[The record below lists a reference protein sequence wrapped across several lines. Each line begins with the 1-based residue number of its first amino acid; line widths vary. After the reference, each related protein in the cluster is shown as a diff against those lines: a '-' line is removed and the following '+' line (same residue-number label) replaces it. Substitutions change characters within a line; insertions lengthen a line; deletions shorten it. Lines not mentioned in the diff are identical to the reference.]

1 MSMSELSVT
10 TPEPSSIAVFRNRPF
25 LLLWLSQL
33 ATQVGGNMVLYGL
46 TVLVRDLT
54 SSNSAVSILI
64 LTFLAPAVIFSAIAG
79 VYVDRYDRRKVL
91 IVTNLLRA
99 ALFIGLALLDA
110 NIAAVFVLNML
121 VSIVTTFFAPAELS
135 MIPIVVPPSQLTA
148 ANGIF
153 TLTLNAAFAIGFTV
167 LGPLVVTIANP
178 TVLIVFVAIL
188 YLVAGA
194 FCWTLPPAPPGT
206 MPHGSTIHET
216 EEAVGSFVEQFREG
230 IRYVREHPVV
240 RWSLLYLGIAASI
253 VGVLGVLG
261 PAFAEDVLGLRTK
274 DFVIVVLPLG
284 IGVVVGVVAVNILQ
298 PLVSRR
304 RLIES
309 GMLVLGTS
317 LAAITIAGPIAQFL
331 RDVDDRVP
339 GPDLSAYIS
348 VLTIVVVI
356 AFVAGIGYAFTA
368 IPAQTELQSEIPQAV
383 RGRVFGILNMLV
395 SVASL
400 LPIII
405 VGPISDAFGTMPVV
419 LVAAGV
425 IVLVGIVSLVA
436 RGRVAMAEADAD
448 AAADADGEPGGP
460 RGWRVVPDEAEAP
473 ADQGG
478 CRGRRPLARGAVS
491 LLPRVAVIFT
501 GGTISMTVD
510 AAAGGACAH
519 ARRRRAAGL
528 GARPRPAGGRR
539 PDRPRPHAGQSLLV
553 RGRAPHPARH
563 RRRAPG
569 SACPWCRGRPGH
581 RHARGDSLRLG
592 SLPP

>member
-1 MSMSELSVT
+1 MSMSELSVA

-99 ALFIGLALLDA
+99 GLFIALALLDA
-110 NIAAVFVLNML
+110 NIAAVFVLNMA

-206 MPHGSTIHET
+206 MPHGSTVHET
-216 EEAVGSFVEQFREG
+216 EEAVGSFVVQFREG
-230 IRYVREHPVV
+230 IGYVREHPIV
-240 RWSLLYLGIAASI
+240 RWSLLYLGVAASI
-253 VGVLGVLG
+253 VGILGVLG
-261 PAFAEDVLGLRTK
+261 PAFAADVLGLRTK
-274 DFVIVVLPLG
+274 DFVIVVLPLE
-284 IGVVVGVVAVNILQ
+284 IGVVVGVVAVNILS

-309 GMLVLGTS
+309 GCG
-317 LAAITIAGPIAQFL
+317 ARHEPGG
-331 RDVDDRVP
+331 DHDRGSHRPVRARRQRP
-339 GPDLSAYIS
+339 GSGPDLSAYIS

-383 RGRVFGILNMLV
+383 RGRVFG
-395 SVASL
+395 S
-400 LPIII
+400 
-405 VGPISDAFGTMPVV
+405 
-419 LVAAGV
+419 
-425 IVLVGIVSLVA
+425 
-436 RGRVAMAEADAD
+436 
-448 AAADADGEPGGP
+448 
-460 RGWRVVPDEAEAP
+460 
-473 ADQGG
+473 
-478 CRGRRPLARGAVS
+478 
-491 LLPRVAVIFT
+491 
-501 GGTISMTVD
+501 
-510 AAAGGACAH
+510 
-519 ARRRRAAGL
+519 
-528 GARPRPAGGRR
+528 
-539 PDRPRPHAGQSLLV
+539 
-553 RGRAPHPARH
+553 
-563 RRRAPG
+563 
-569 SACPWCRGRPGH
+569 
-581 RHARGDSLRLG
+581 
-592 SLPP
+592 

>member
-79 VYVDRYDRRKVL
+79 VYVDRYDRRMVL

-99 ALFIGLALLDA
+99 GLFIALALLDA
-110 NIAAVFVLNML
+110 NIVAVFVLNMA

-135 MIPIVVPPSQLTA
+135 MIPIVVPPNQLTA

-153 TLTLNAAFAIGFTV
+153 TLTMNAAFAIGFTV

-178 TVLIVFVAIL
+178 TILVVFVAIL
-188 YLVAGA
+188 YLIAGA

-206 MPHGSTIHET
+206 MPHGSTGLEAT
-216 EEAVGSFVEQFREG
+216 EAVGSFTEQFREG
-230 IRYVREHPVV
+230 VGYVRDHPIV

-253 VGVLGVLG
+253 VGILGVLG
-261 PAFAEDVLGLRTK
+261 PAFAADVLGLRTK

-284 IGVVVGVVAVNILQ
+284 IGVVVGVVAVNVLQ
-298 PLVSRR
+298 SLVSRR

-309 GMLVLGTS
+309 GMLVLGAS
-317 LAAITIAGPIAQFL
+317 LAGITIAGPIAQFV
-331 RDVDDRVP
+331 RDVNDRVP

-419 LVAAGV
+419 LVASGV
-425 IVLVGIVSLVA
+425 IFLFGIVSLVG
-436 RGRVAMAEADAD
+436 RGRVEMAE
-448 AAADADGEPGGP
+448 E
-460 RGWRVVPDEAEAP
+460 
-473 ADQGG
+473 
-478 CRGRRPLARGAVS
+478 
-491 LLPRVAVIFT
+491 
-501 GGTISMTVD
+501 D
-510 AAAGGACAH
+510 AAAGESADPAEAATAELGEPGPGEAVNAEAGPVGAA
-519 ARRRRAAGL
+519 
-528 GARPRPAGGRR
+528 PAG
-539 PDRPRPHAGQSLLV
+539 PSPEEP
-553 RGRAPHPARH
+553 
-563 RRRAPG
+563 
-569 SACPWCRGRPGH
+569 
-581 RHARGDSLRLG
+581 
-592 SLPP
+592 

>member
-1 MSMSELSVT
+1 MSLGDLPPTAPAASG
-10 TPEPSSIAVFRNRPF
+10 IAVFRNRPF

-54 SSNSAVSILI
+54 SSNSAVSVLI

-79 VYVDRYDRRKVL
+79 VYVDRYDRRVVL

-99 ALFIGLALLDA
+99 GLFIALAFLDA
-110 NIAAVFVLNML
+110 NIAAVFVLNMA

-135 MIPIVVPPSQLTA
+135 MIPIVVPASQLTA

-178 TVLIVFVAIL
+178 TVLIVLVAIL

-194 FCWTLPPAPPGT
+194 FCWTLPAAPPGT
-206 MPHGSTIHET
+206 MPHGDTLHET
-216 EEAVGSFVEQFREG
+216 EEAVGSFLEQFREG
-230 IRYVREHPVV
+230 IGYVQAHPIV
-240 RWSLLYLGIAASI
+240 RWSLLYLGVAASI
-253 VGVLGVLG
+253 VGILGVLG
-261 PAFAEDVLGLRTK
+261 PAFAQDVLGLRTK
-274 DFVIVVLPLG
+274 DFVVIVLPLG
-284 IGVVVGVVAVNILQ
+284 IGVVVGVVAVNAIQ
-298 PLVSRR
+298 SLVSRR

-309 GMLVLGTS
+309 GMLVLGAS
-317 LAAITIAGPIAQFL
+317 LAAITIAGPIAQFV
-331 RDVDDRVP
+331 RDVNDRVP
-339 GPDLSAYIS
+339 GPDLSAYVS

-425 IVLVGIVSLVA
+425 IFLVGIVSLVA
-436 RGRVAMAEADAD
+436 RGRAAMGDELPL
-448 AAADADGEPGGP
+448 EPGAT
-460 RGWRVVPDEAEAP
+460 DSAEPAGTVAGEGGP
-473 ADQGG
+473 AD
-478 CRGRRPLARGAVS
+478 P
-491 LLPRVAVIFT
+491 T
-501 GGTISMTVD
+501 
-510 AAAGGACAH
+510 
-519 ARRRRAAGL
+519 
-528 GARPRPAGGRR
+528 
-539 PDRPRPHAGQSLLV
+539 
-553 RGRAPHPARH
+553 
-563 RRRAPG
+563 PG
-569 SACPWCRGRPGH
+569 PSPEEP
-581 RHARGDSLRLG
+581 
-592 SLPP
+592 

>member
-99 ALFIGLALLDA
+99 ALFVGLALLDA
-110 NIAAVFVLNML
+110 NIAAVFVLNMA

-153 TLTLNAAFAIGFTV
+153 TLTMNAAFAIGFTV

-178 TVLIVFVAIL
+178 TVLVVFVAIL

-206 MPHGSTIHET
+206 MPHGSTVQET

-230 IRYVREHPVV
+230 IGYVRDHPIV

-253 VGVLGVLG
+253 VGILGVLG

-284 IGVVVGVVAVNILQ
+284 IGVVVGVVAVNILA

-317 LAAITIAGPIAQFL
+317 LAGITIAGPIAQFV

-339 GPDLSAYIS
+339 GPDVSAYIS

-436 RGRVAMAEADAD
+436 RGRVEMAEED
-448 AAADADGEPGGP
+448 AAADDAEAEPGGIADP
-460 RGWRVVPDEAEAP
+460 AGPGDVTVVPDDAEA
-473 ADQGG
+473 
-478 CRGRRPLARGAVS
+478 LAEQGAV
-491 LLPRVAVIFT
+491 AAT
-501 GGTISMTVD
+501 GPS
-510 AAAGGACAH
+510 
-519 ARRRRAAGL
+519 
-528 GARPRPAGGRR
+528 PEEP
-539 PDRPRPHAGQSLLV
+539 
-553 RGRAPHPARH
+553 
-563 RRRAPG
+563 
-569 SACPWCRGRPGH
+569 
-581 RHARGDSLRLG
+581 
-592 SLPP
+592 